1 MAYKYIKVLVLVCII
16 NMSACAMHP
25 EWDTER
31 DNLFTLMLGCR
42 NFKHKNYTYCTLCQ
56 EMFSTIHDAV
66 NEDGVTRLQEL
77 GGGAEDF
84 LRMRHR
90 TDQEKAGLLKG
101 FPPVFNYLVK
111 HTIPKKPEACISK
124 KGVITAW
131 LVLEGLHVSKDLRY
145 KIFSYLPEA
154 LYVYPKL
161 SAELTNFDVKYPV
174 VLRTNPKTGNT
185 LLHTAAATNSSLALS
200 QLIEKGA
207 ALNVPNKKGYT
218 PLHYAI
224 LYKAYPAAT
233 QLLAKGADP
242 WQPDATGI
250 LPLQIPQHD
259 ITRQGIRLAQFQL
272 LPLLKNIIG
281 SSLSDSVMGFDYDF
295 DSRVAR
301 LRQALTL
308 PQAVVAHANVYL
320 EEALR
325 GDLSISGARVQADEA
340 VLFLTQNAQEN
351 RAVFFKSTQYALP
364 ARPEV
369 IAQLPLFLQ
378 QKVAVLDGVDK
389 DALVK
394 ANVERH
400 CSMIMD
406 MLLVERAINLDD
418 DKVRYIDNDAVN
430 FFGRQGCSLRDYAL
444 RSAVPELHTLL
455 EPDIEKVK
463 TDFKE
468 DIRASYTKLFAQPLC
483 DVDDFSEIQVTIVS
497 QEDDALRQV
506 IGAIAHR
513 KYQEMLEKQEGNE

>member
-25 EWDTER
+25 EWDKER
-31 DNLFTLMLGCR
+31 DNLFALTLGCR
-42 NFKHKNYTYCTLCQ
+42 NFKQKNYTYCTLCQ

-77 GGGAEDF
+77 GGRAENF
-84 LRMRHR
+84 LRERHR

-101 FPPVFNYLVK
+101 FPPVFNYFVR
-111 HTIPKKPEACISK
+111 HTIPGEPEACISK
-124 KGVITAW
+124 KGVITVW
-131 LVLEGLHVSKDLRY
+131 LALQELHVSKDLRY
-145 KIFSYLPEA
+145 KIFSYLSDEV
-154 LYVYPKL
+154 LYMYPKL
-161 SAELTNFDVKYPV
+161 SAKLTNFDVKYPV
-174 VLRTNPKTGNT
+174 VFRTNPKTGNT
-185 LLHTAAATNSSLALS
+185 LLHTAAATNSLLGLS

-207 ALNVPNKKGYT
+207 ALNAPNKKGYT

-224 LYKAYPAAT
+224 LYKAYNAAA

-250 LPLQIPQHD
+250 LPLQTPQHD
-259 ITRQGIRLAQFQL
+259 ITRQRTRRVPFQL
-272 LPLLKNIIG
+272 LPLLKSIIQFDFG
-281 SSLSDSVMGFDYDF
+281 LGFDYDYDF
-295 DSRVAR
+295 RVAL

-308 PQAVVAHANVYL
+308 PQAVVAHANMYL

-325 GDLSISGARVQADEA
+325 GDLSISGARAQADEA

-351 RAVFFKSTQYALP
+351 RAAFFKSTQYALP

-394 ANVERH
+394 ANIERH

-444 RSAVPELHTLL
+444 RSAFPELRKLL

-463 TDFKE
+463 TNFEE

-513 KYQEMLEKQEGNE
+513 KYQEMLKKQGGDE